1 MCGQVWV
8 LEGELSQGVW
18 GYLPLC
24 VWVRVWVMV
33 MVTADTA
40 EMGELIDL
48 VFLKDSVT
56 CFFVYDSRPHMREV
70 WLLCLSC

>member
-1 MCGQVWV
+1 M
-8 LEGELSQGVW
+8 
-18 GYLPLC
+18 C